1 VVTSRMGSGGMQKL
15 HGVSP
20 DLTTLGKYLGAGF
33 SFGAFGG
40 RSDVMELMNPG
51 RSKALQH
58 AGTFNNNVFSLKAGL
73 AALREVF
80 TPARAD
86 DFLTTGE
93 SLRARLNSIAR
104 SRGLSVQFTGCG
116 SVMSIHFSENEI
128 KSPEDLQHEPKEL
141 LALFQLDLMK
151 RGLYIGRR
159 GQIILSLP
167 MGLRDLD
174 LIAGAIGAFLDE
186 RGVLIR
192 RCMGEG
198 PTKGIS

>member
-1 VVTSRMGSGGMQKL
+1 
-15 HGVSP
+15 
-20 DLTTLGKYLGAGF
+20 
-33 SFGAFGG
+33 
-40 RSDVMELMNPG
+40 
-51 RSKALQH
+51 
-58 AGTFNNNVFSLKAGL
+58 
-73 AALREVF
+73 
-80 TPARAD
+80 
-86 DFLTTGE
+86 
-93 SLRARLNSIAR
+93 
-104 SRGLSVQFTGCG
+104 
-116 SVMSIHFSENEI
+116 MSIHFSENEI